1 MQEVSQRTRKR
12 ALQGIH
18 AWIATALCML
28 IVALGT
34 IYALDVARMAGYAF
48 YKEQYL
54 ALFFGLTM
62 AVGFLHRSGRLREI
76 PERTVPFWD
85 YGAAAA
91 SVVCGAY
98 PALKWDWIL
107 MVSFQRPVELI
118 VLGTL
123 TLILLFEGIRR
134 YAGWTLIIVGAVFLS
149 YAFLAPYMPGVLY
162 ADSTSYPRLAV
173 YLYSD
178 VNALFGVPIAIV
190 IGVVLSFVLFG
201 QILFTTGGSDFFSDI
216 SRSLIRRSAGGP
228 AKVAVLA
235 SALFGSISGSAVANV
250 VSTGT
255 VTIPLMKKSGYTPV
269 QAGAIEAAASS
280 GGQLMPPIM
289 GATAFLLAEFLGLP
303 YAQVALAALVPIG
316 LYYFCLLLQVHLIAR
331 RDGIG
336 VSEDT
341 GKPVLRVL
349 RQSGV
354 YALPLVIIVYAMF
367 GLNFQPEKAAFL
379 GIGAIFVVHAL
390 KTRSLNFRIREIVD
404 TAGAAIVEIALI
416 CAFAGIIIGVLN
428 ITGLAFSL
436 SLLLTQVGQSSL
448 MLLLI
453 LGAGMSVLMG
463 MGMPTTG
470 VYLLLAV
477 LIGPALID
485 LGVQPLGAH
494 LFILYFG
501 VSSQITPPIC
511 FAAIAAASIAG
522 ASGMATGWTAARLAA
537 TAYVV
542 PFLFVYFPGLILSA
556 DWLTNLVT
564 IGFAI
569 CGIGG
574 LAVVATGYGLGAMKW
589 PSRALLAAA
598 VLLVF
603 LNLMPVDGVAF
614 ATVTGAILVGL
625 TVLLFNRSPSAQA
638 IASAGK

>member
-1 MQEVSQRTRKR
+1 MCAS
-12 ALQGIH
+12 
-18 AWIATALCML
+18 
-28 IVALGT
+28 IVALGAV
-34 IYALDVARMAGYAF
+34 YALDIARLAGYAF
-48 YKEQYL
+48 FKEQYL

-62 AVGFLHRSGRLREI
+62 AVGFLHRSGRLSEV

-91 SVVCGAY
+91 SFVCGAY
-98 PALKWDWIL
+98 PALNWNWIL
-107 MVSFQRPVELI
+107 MMSFQRPIELI
-118 VLGTL
+118 VLGTIAL
-123 TLILLFEGIRR
+123 VLLFEGIRR
-134 YAGWTLIIVGAVFLS
+134 YAGWTLIVVGAVFLS
-149 YAFLAPYMPGVLY
+149 YAFLAPYMPGVFY
-162 ADSTSYPRLAV
+162 AQATSYSRLVV

-178 VNALFGVPIAIV
+178 VNALFGIPIAIV
-190 IGVVLSFVLFG
+190 IGVVLAFVLFG
-201 QILFTTGGSDFFSDI
+201 QILFTTGGGDFFTDV

-235 SALFGSISGSAVANV
+235 SSLFGSISGSAVANV
-250 VSTGT
+250 VSTGS
-255 VTIPLMKKSGYTPV
+255 VTIPLMKKSGYTSV

-289 GATAFLLAEFLGLP
+289 GATAFLLAEFLGIP
-303 YAQVALAALVPIG
+303 YAQVALAALVPIC
-316 LYYFCLLLQVHLIAR
+316 LYYLCLLLQVHLIAR

-336 VSEDT
+336 TTEYN
-341 GKPVLRVL
+341 GKPTAQILKEN
-349 RQSGV
+349 GI
-354 YALPLVIIVYAMF
+354 YAIPLVVIVYAMF
-367 GLNFQPEKAAFL
+367 GLNFQPQKAAFL
-379 GIGAIFVVHAL
+379 GIATIFAVHAL
-390 KTRSLNFRIREIVD
+390 KTRSLNFRIRDTVD

-448 MLLLI
+448 LLLLI
-453 LGAGMSVLMG
+453 LGAGMSILMG

-477 LIGPALID
+477 LIGPALIN
-485 LGVQPLGAH
+485 LGVEPLGAH

-542 PFLFVYFPGLILSA
+542 PFLFVYFPGLILAA
-556 DWLTNLVT
+556 DWWTNLVT
-564 IGFAI
+564 IVLAA
-569 CGIGG
+569 CGVSG
-574 LAVVATGYGLGAMKW
+574 LAVVATGYGLGTMRW
-589 PSRALLAAA
+589 PSRLLLGAA
-598 VLLVF
+598 VGFLF
-603 LNLMPVDGVAF
+603 LNLMPSSVGGLAVVIVAL
-614 ATVTGAILVGL
+614 VVGL
-625 TVLLFNRSPSAQA
+625 AALSINRASSARA
-638 IASAGK
+638 ATPAGQ